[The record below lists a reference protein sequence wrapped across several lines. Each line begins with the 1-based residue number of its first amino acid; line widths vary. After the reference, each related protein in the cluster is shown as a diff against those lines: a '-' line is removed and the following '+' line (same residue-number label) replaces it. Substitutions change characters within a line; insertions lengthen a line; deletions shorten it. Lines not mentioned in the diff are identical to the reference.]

1 MKLLGLTGPAAAG
14 KDYTYETL
22 SSLYTDVHRVSLADE
37 LRFEIQAILNDGR
50 DMNALWQKPYTDPV
64 RWILQHYG
72 TEYRRAQD
80 PDYWVNK
87 VEETIWGFHGEQIV
101 VVTDVR
107 FANEADLIREL
118 GGLVV
123 EVRAD
128 EMIRRRRIGGPL
140 PPSHASEIIDF
151 PVDAVIRN
159 NDQLTIPAEVTRYL
173 DLSRERF
180 KV

>member
-14 KDYTYETL
+14 KDYTFETL
-22 SSLYTDVHRVSLADE
+22 AALYKGVYRVSLADE
-37 LRFEIQAILNDGR
+37 LRFEIQSVLNDGR
-50 DMNALWQKPYTDPV
+50 DMAVLWHKPYPEPV

-72 TEYRRAQD
+72 TEYRRAGD

-87 VEETIWGFHGEQIV
+87 AEETILGFTDDEVV
-101 VVTDVR
+101 VVTDIR
-107 FANEADLIREL
+107 FANEADMIWRNS
-118 GGLVV
+118 GIVA

-128 EMIRRRRIGGPL
+128 EMIRRRRLGGPL
-140 PPSHASEIIDF
+140 PPSHTSEEIDF

-159 NDQLTIPAEVTRYL
+159 NDQLAIPAEVTRYL